1 MKLPCLPVDEI
12 GKSKGKYVIIRCTS
26 DRSYCRR
33 DLKMTVPGPPM
44 ALQATGLTETKT
56 VVNLQAPNTRAR
68 SKETYAKQLI
78 KKKRKLAFESKKN
91 AEKERNIRY
100 GGETNFI
107 PIPQN
112 PKIREERSN
121 SPLRLSP
128 FYPATVVIEKKL
140 PLPYLRQRLRWMAF
154 RDEIEL
160 LRHIRHPNVVQFLGA

>member
-1 MKLPCLPVDEI
+1 
-12 GKSKGKYVIIRCTS
+12 
-26 DRSYCRR
+26 
-33 DLKMTVPGPPM
+33 MTVPGPPM

-100 GGETNFI
+100 GGET
-107 PIPQN
+107 
-112 PKIREERSN
+112 K
-121 SPLRLSP
+121 
-128 FYPATVVIEKKL
+128 
-140 PLPYLRQRLRWMAF
+140 MAF